1 MELNI
6 LKKDYGF
13 EMKKEDTEYHI
24 KTSIIGDNIK
34 IEIEYILGVKKSN
47 FSNSFTYKEI
57 IKLNHYFNICLTLD
71 EIFEELVNLIS
82 QGKSSIIIKNNK
94 MIFIIPT
101 TIKIIK
107 EVKFELIEE
116 NKDNKSEIDNIME
129 LLNQQNKIIK
139 YLEEENKKKTLIIKE
154 LKLKI
159 SPFTENDFDLVKSF
173 INSNK
178 EKVKLELLFDSQ
190 RDGFSNKTFFSLC
203 NNKPQILTLFKT
215 INGEKFGGYTSK
227 YFIEKGIFSDS
238 NSFLF
243 SINYCRKYKPRQFVD
258 YALNLRSDRGP
269 IFGYSPDMGAYKDMK
284 YGWVTYDKNST
295 FLENDNFTQGK
306 GRELEFSNIEIYLVF
321 LK

>member
-57 IKLNHYFNICLTLD
+57 IKLNHYFNISLTLD
-71 EIFEELVNLIS
+71 EIFEELANLIS

-139 YLEEENKKKTLIIKE
+139 YLEEENKKKH
-154 LKLKI
+154 
-159 SPFTENDFDLVKSF
+159 
-173 INSNK
+173 
-178 EKVKLELLFDSQ
+178 
-190 RDGFSNKTFFSLC
+190 
-203 NNKPQILTLFKT
+203 
-215 INGEKFGGYTSK
+215 
-227 YFIEKGIFSDS
+227 
-238 NSFLF
+238 
-243 SINYCRKYKPRQFVD
+243 
-258 YALNLRSDRGP
+258 
-269 IFGYSPDMGAYKDMK
+269 
-284 YGWVTYDKNST
+284 
-295 FLENDNFTQGK
+295 
-306 GRELEFSNIEIYLVF
+306 
-321 LK
+321 

>member
-71 EIFEELVNLIS
+71 EIFEELANLIS

-139 YLEEENKKKTLIIKE
+139 YLEEENKKKH
-154 LKLKI
+154 
-159 SPFTENDFDLVKSF
+159 
-173 INSNK
+173 
-178 EKVKLELLFDSQ
+178 
-190 RDGFSNKTFFSLC
+190 
-203 NNKPQILTLFKT
+203 
-215 INGEKFGGYTSK
+215 
-227 YFIEKGIFSDS
+227 
-238 NSFLF
+238 
-243 SINYCRKYKPRQFVD
+243 
-258 YALNLRSDRGP
+258 
-269 IFGYSPDMGAYKDMK
+269 
-284 YGWVTYDKNST
+284 
-295 FLENDNFTQGK
+295 
-306 GRELEFSNIEIYLVF
+306 
-321 LK
+321 

>member
-71 EIFEELVNLIS
+71 EIFEELANLIS
-82 QGKSSIIIKNNK
+82 QGKSSMIIKNNK

-139 YLEEENKKKTLIIKE
+139 YLEEENKKKH
-154 LKLKI
+154 
-159 SPFTENDFDLVKSF
+159 
-173 INSNK
+173 
-178 EKVKLELLFDSQ
+178 
-190 RDGFSNKTFFSLC
+190 
-203 NNKPQILTLFKT
+203 
-215 INGEKFGGYTSK
+215 
-227 YFIEKGIFSDS
+227 
-238 NSFLF
+238 
-243 SINYCRKYKPRQFVD
+243 
-258 YALNLRSDRGP
+258 
-269 IFGYSPDMGAYKDMK
+269 
-284 YGWVTYDKNST
+284 
-295 FLENDNFTQGK
+295 
-306 GRELEFSNIEIYLVF
+306 
-321 LK
+321 

>member
-107 EVKFELIEE
+107 EVKFELIKE

-215 INGEKFGGYTSK
+215 INWEKFGGYTSK

-238 NSFLF
+238 NSFYSLLIIVEN
-243 SINYCRKYKPRQFVD
+243 INQD
-258 YALNLRSDRGP
+258 ILL
-269 IFGYSPDMGAYKDMK
+269 IM
-284 YGWVTYDKNST
+284 
-295 FLENDNFTQGK
+295 L
-306 GRELEFSNIEIYLVF
+306 
-321 LK
+321 

>member
-71 EIFEELVNLIS
+71 EIFEELANLIS

-139 YLEEENKKKTLIIKE
+139 YLEEENKKNI
-154 LKLKI
+154 
-159 SPFTENDFDLVKSF
+159 
-173 INSNK
+173 
-178 EKVKLELLFDSQ
+178 
-190 RDGFSNKTFFSLC
+190 
-203 NNKPQILTLFKT
+203 NNKRIK
-215 INGEKFGGYTSK
+215 IKN
-227 YFIEKGIFSDS
+227 
-238 NSFLF
+238 F
-243 SINYCRKYKPRQFVD
+243 SIYRK
-258 YALNLRSDRGP
+258 
-269 IFGYSPDMGAYKDMK
+269 
-284 YGWVTYDKNST
+284 
-295 FLENDNFTQGK
+295 
-306 GRELEFSNIEIYLVF
+306 
-321 LK
+321 

>member
-139 YLEEENKKKTLIIKE
+139 YLEEENKKKH
-154 LKLKI
+154 
-159 SPFTENDFDLVKSF
+159 
-173 INSNK
+173 
-178 EKVKLELLFDSQ
+178 
-190 RDGFSNKTFFSLC
+190 
-203 NNKPQILTLFKT
+203 
-215 INGEKFGGYTSK
+215 
-227 YFIEKGIFSDS
+227 
-238 NSFLF
+238 
-243 SINYCRKYKPRQFVD
+243 
-258 YALNLRSDRGP
+258 
-269 IFGYSPDMGAYKDMK
+269 
-284 YGWVTYDKNST
+284 
-295 FLENDNFTQGK
+295 
-306 GRELEFSNIEIYLVF
+306 
-321 LK
+321 